1 MSSSENTSHVM
12 PTYRR
17 TDLRFV
23 SGNGAWLET
32 EAGEKYLDFGSG
44 IAVNTLGHAH
54 PRLVDALKG
63 QAEKL
68 WHVSNLYEIPGQEAL
83 AQRLCAE
90 SFAELVFFCNSGSE
104 AAEGMIK
111 AMRKFHAA
119 QGQTERVTL
128 IGFAG
133 AFHGRTLSALA
144 AAGNQDYLAGFGP
157 APGGFVQCPDFTM
170 AALEPLIDETVAGIV
185 IEPVQGEGG
194 VRTVPEAFLKQ
205 LRDLCDAKGLLLG
218 FDEVQCGVGRTGKL
232 FAHEWAGITPD
243 VMAIAKGIGGG
254 FPLGAI
260 LTTAAVGNCMQPGS
274 HGSTYGGNP
283 LAMAVGLEIMDIVCA
298 PGFLDAVNDKAGYL
312 RQQLSALIDK
322 YPDIFTELR
331 GAGLMVGLKCACAN
345 SELVAALRAQNL
357 LAVPA
362 GDNTVRLLPPLN
374 IAQDD
379 MRAGIEALERACV
392 QLHDQHDKKAGGA

>member
-1 MSSSENTSHVM
+1 
-12 PTYRR
+12 
-17 TDLRFV
+17 
-23 SGNGAWLET
+23 
-32 EAGEKYLDFGSG
+32 
-44 IAVNTLGHAH
+44 
-54 PRLVDALKG
+54 
-63 QAEKL
+63 
-68 WHVSNLYEIPGQEAL
+68 
-83 AQRLCAE
+83 
-90 SFAELVFFCNSGSE
+90 
-104 AAEGMIK
+104 
-111 AMRKFHAA
+111 
-119 QGQTERVTL
+119 
-128 IGFAG
+128 
-133 AFHGRTLSALA
+133 
-144 AAGNQDYLAGFGP
+144 
-157 APGGFVQCPDFTM
+157 M

-298 PGFLDAVNDKAGYL
+298 PGFLDAVNDRAGYL

-345 SELVAALRAQNL
+345 SELVTALRAQKM

-374 IAQDD
+374 IAQDE